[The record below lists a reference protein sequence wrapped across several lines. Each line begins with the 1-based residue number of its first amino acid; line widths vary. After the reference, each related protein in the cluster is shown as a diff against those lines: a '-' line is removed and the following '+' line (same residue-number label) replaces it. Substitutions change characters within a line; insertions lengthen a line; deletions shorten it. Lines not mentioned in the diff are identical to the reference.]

1 MFTFTET
8 DVFAFNI
15 FFPSSLVCF
24 RFRRQVVSFYSPFL
38 FRSLQREPQ
47 QRATAPVQS
56 EEGKGALI
64 N

>member
-1 MFTFTET
+1 MFLLSTSFFRLSF
-8 DVFAFNI
+8 VFVF
-15 FFPSSLVCF
+15 V
-24 RFRRQVVSFYSPFL
+24 VVSFYSPSL
-38 FRSLQREPQ
+38 VRLLQREQQ